1 MELASPWSIAVG
13 VTVIPFW
20 WSWDMKMY
28 FMILC
33 FGFLIVLLWFLFL
46 AWLIVVVYY
55 NESVVVDVFDVVGME
70 IHGFLSLKLIV
81 MHVLFVCRNTV
92 FPFVFFVFVMCFIA
106 LLFWIESSA
115 WDFWYLLIIYY
126 IHQSYTYKHNATKT
140 ASVGDKIMFNNM
152 QLLVFFWMMY
162 WKENLRCC
170 VVNVCFGWHVEVGV
184 LISRGRML
192 WKLQVWVLTGLSL
205 GGILILTTKTVVFLK
220 FVEKNKRQIM
230 CIFLGAHDCK
240 KNKNALNQRC
250 QVKLEWP
257 ILSYLVVSN
266 MCYFHPEPWGNDPIW
281 RYNIFQMGWF
291 NHQLA

>member
-1 MELASPWSIAVG
+1 MTSDNHHSRVLQPAWVSPKVAWNSRETNTKVPRTTMELASPVKYRCWCYGDSILV
-13 VTVIPFW
+13 
-20 WSWDMKMY
+20 SWDMKMY

-55 NESVVVDVFDVVGME
+55 NESVVVVVDVFDGVGME

-152 QLLVFFWMMY
+152 QLLVFFGWCIER
-162 WKENLRCC
+162 KISG
-170 VVNVCFGWHVEVGV
+170 VV
-184 LISRGRML
+184 
-192 WKLQVWVLTGLSL
+192 
-205 GGILILTTKTVVFLK
+205 
-220 FVEKNKRQIM
+220 
-230 CIFLGAHDCK
+230 
-240 KNKNALNQRC
+240 
-250 QVKLEWP
+250 
-257 ILSYLVVSN
+257 
-266 MCYFHPEPWGNDPIW
+266 
-281 RYNIFQMGWF
+281 
-291 NHQLA
+291 

>member
-152 QLLVFFWMMY
+152 HLLVFFWMMY

-266 MCYFHPEPWGNDPIW
+266 MCYFHPEPWGNDPIVT
-281 RYNIFQMGWF
+281 I
-291 NHQLA
+291 